1 MKTLKHPSYT
11 YRKGGVYYFSKAV
24 PQDLADFYARPRIV
38 RSLRTKSLSHAKAA
52 SRSLSARLED
62 YWLGLRLQRADVP
75 AAHLLVI
82 PREQLDSNLPTIEDA
97 LELYLT
103 VKGQSKGKL
112 FFSHAKRNVSYVVA
126 CLGSRPLDCYSS
138 ADAAT
143 FRQWLS
149 DKGLGSTSVIRVFS
163 VIKAILNFCIKEQ
176 GLDCKNAF
184 SGIYL
189 PSANNKKRYP
199 IKDTKLKRLQREC
212 VLLDDDIRWLVAL
225 ISDSGM
231 RLSEAVGLLV
241 NDIVLDAEQPHI
253 TLIKHPH
260 RRLKTDASER
270 VIPLVGASLWAA
282 RRIKENRTSRF
293 CFSRYCSEDNCNSN
307 SASAAINKWIKTIV
321 GSEAL
326 IHGLRH
332 GFRDRL
338 RAVEAPVD
346 MIDQLGGWSLRSVGQ
361 GYGDGYPL
369 QNLEQWMR
377 KIETFSHD
385 ALT

>member
-11 YRKGGVYYFSKAV
+11 YRKGGVYYFSKVV
-24 PQDLADFYARPRIV
+24 PQDLADFYAKPRIV
-38 RSLRTKSLSHAKAA
+38 RSLRTKSLSHAKTA

-75 AAHLLVI
+75 AAHLLVV
-82 PREQLDSNLPTIEDA
+82 PREQLDSKLPTIEDA
-97 LELYLT
+97 LELYLS
-103 VKGQSKGKL
+103 VKGQSKDKL
-112 FFSHAKRNVSYVVA
+112 FFSHAKRNVSYVVS

-149 DKGLGSTSVIRVFS
+149 DKGLGNTSVIRVFS
-163 VIKAILNFCIKEQ
+163 VIKAIINFCIKEQ

-184 SGIYL
+184 SGVYL
-189 PSANNKKRYP
+189 PSENNKKRYP
-199 IKDTKLKRLQREC
+199 VKGSKLKTLQREC
-212 VLLDDDIRWLVAL
+212 VSLDDDIRWLFAL

-241 NDIVLDAEQPHI
+241 DDIVLDADQPHI
-253 TLIKHPH
+253 NLTIHPH

-270 VIPLVGASLWAA
+270 IIPLVGCSLWAA
-282 RRIKENRTSRF
+282 KRIKENTSSRF
-293 CFSRYCSEDNCNSN
+293 CYPRYCNEANCNSN
-307 SASAAINKWIKTIV
+307 SASAAINKWIKTII
-321 GSEAL
+321 GSDAV

-369 QNLEQWMR
+369 ELLYRWMS
-377 KIETFSHD
+377 KMVET
-385 ALT
+385 

>member
-11 YRKGGVYYFSKAV
+11 YRKGGVYYFSKVV
-24 PQDLADFYARPRIV
+24 PQDLADFYAKPRIV
-38 RSLRTKSLSHAKAA
+38 RSLRTKSLSHAKTA

-97 LELYLT
+97 LELYLS

-112 FFSHAKRNVSYVVA
+112 FFSHAKRNVSYVIT
-126 CLGSRPLDCYSS
+126 CLGSRPLNCYSS

-149 DKGLGSTSVIRVFS
+149 EKGLGSTSVIRVFS
-163 VIKAILNFCIKEQ
+163 VIKAIVNFCIKEQ

-184 SGIYL
+184 SGVYL
-189 PSANNKKRYP
+189 PSENNKKRYP

-225 ISDSGM
+225 VSDSGM
-231 RLSEAVGLLV
+231 RLSEAVGLLG
-241 NDIVLDAEQPHI
+241 DDLVLDAEQPHI
-253 TLIKHPH
+253 NLIKHPH

-270 VIPLVGASLWAA
+270 IIPLVGCSLWAA
-282 RRIKENRTSRF
+282 KRIKENTSSRF
-293 CFSRYCSEDNCNSN
+293 CFPRYCSQTNCNSN

-321 GSEAL
+321 GSEGV

-369 QNLEQWMR
+369 DLLHRWMD
-377 KIETFSHD
+377 KIVIKE
-385 ALT
+385 

>member
-11 YRKGGVYYFSKAV
+11 YRKGGVYYFSKVV
-24 PQDLADFYARPRIV
+24 PQDLADFYAKPRIV
-38 RSLRTKSLSHAKAA
+38 RSLRTKSLSHAKTA

-75 AAHLLVI
+75 AAHLLVV
-82 PREQLDSNLPTIEDA
+82 PREQLDSKLPTIEDA
-97 LELYLT
+97 LELYLS
-103 VKGQSKGKL
+103 VKGQSKDKL
-112 FFSHAKRNVSYVVA
+112 FFSHAKRNVSYVVS

-149 DKGLGSTSVIRVFS
+149 DKGLGNTSVIRVFS
-163 VIKAILNFCIKEQ
+163 VIKAIINFCIKEQ

-184 SGIYL
+184 SGVYL
-189 PSANNKKRYP
+189 PSENNKKRYP

-225 ISDSGM
+225 VSDSGM
-231 RLSEAVGLLV
+231 RLSEAVGLLG
-241 NDIVLDAEQPHI
+241 DDLVLDAEQPHI
-253 TLIKHPH
+253 NLIKHPH

-270 VIPLVGASLWAA
+270 IIPLVGCSLWAA
-282 RRIKENRTSRF
+282 KRIKENTSSRF
-293 CFSRYCSEDNCNSN
+293 CFPRYCSEANCNSN
-307 SASAAINKWIKTIV
+307 SASAAINKWIKTISGPNAV
-321 GSEAL
+321 

-346 MIDQLGGWSLRSVGQ
+346 MIDQLGGWSLRTVGQ
-361 GYGDGYPL
+361 GYGDSYPL
-369 QNLEQWMR
+369 DLLLRWME
-377 KIETFSHD
+377 KIVITE
-385 ALT
+385 

>member
-1 MKTLKHPSYT
+1 LKTLKHPSYT

-24 PQDLADFYARPRIV
+24 PQDLADFYAKPRIV
-38 RSLRTKSLSHAKAA
+38 RSLRTKSHSHAKTA

-112 FFSHAKRNVSYVVA
+112 FFSHGKRNVSYVVA

-149 DKGLGSTSVIRVFS
+149 DKGLGSISVIRVFS

-189 PSANNKKRYP
+189 PSENNKKRYP

-212 VLLDDDIRWLVAL
+212 FLLDDDIRWLVAL

-241 NDIVLDAEQPHI
+241 DDLVLDAEQPHI
-253 TLIKHPH
+253 NLIKHQH

-321 GSEAL
+321 GSEAV

-346 MIDQLGGWSLRSVGQ
+346 MIDQLEGWSLRSVGQ

-369 QNLEQWMR
+369 DLLHRWMD
-377 KIETFSHD
+377 KIVIKE
-385 ALT
+385 